1 MTLTTMPEVDLPSY
15 WISSALKILSPALD
29 QHLAR
34 VMAEEIGPDLEWTM
48 VLSELD
54 RQKGV
59 PPRAYEHTDP
69 ALQLRMIT
77 ERLGAL
83 GHPFDRGNH
92 RRLFST
98 YGQVLRLSRN
108 LVAHPGDEI
117 EPFHALTAVN
127 AAAEL
132 ASYIRAEQTL
142 TSLEQL
148 RAKIL
153 IFMYRD
159 TKENPL
165 SDPHPREDHSDVIAD
180 DTRVDEVADPTD
192 ASEETSPTTV
202 KTAPPAQSSEEKKS
216 SQLSARTS
224 LTQRIIAWEPMEPE
238 LIGERDQIENMRTGR
253 ARAVV
258 RQALELLVD
267 DYGPIHQDDLV
278 RGVTRMF
285 GVKRTSKKLTKSIS
299 HQLQNAPIT
308 IDDDGF
314 CWKNDAEPRRWRLF
328 RESSQEQR
336 PIKAISPCEL
346 MNLVDVVLAEQASGL
361 APDELITALGNRF
374 GIQRVFTANAD
385 WLKRAIRCAQEAE
398 LIHLSDG
405 RYHSVQAMD
414 PSRLGKIVQVAQA
427 GQQGR
432 ELR

>member
-1 MTLTTMPEVDLPSY
+1 MTVNTMPEADLPSC

-29 QHLAR
+29 QHLTS

-59 PPRAYEHTDP
+59 SPRAYERTDP
-69 ALQLRMIT
+69 SVQLRMIT

-108 LVAHPGDEI
+108 LVAHPTSDI

-132 ASYIRAEQTL
+132 ASFIGAEQAL

-153 IFMYRD
+153 MFMYRD
-159 TKENPL
+159 VQEKSALEPTAIG
-165 SDPHPREDHSDVIAD
+165 DHAD
-180 DTRVDEVADPTD
+180 DLNDVTHVTG
-192 ASEETSPTTV
+192 ASKKASPEAV
-202 KTAPPAQSSEEKKS
+202 EPAQTVQSGEEKKS
-216 SQLSARTS
+216 SQHKALTS
-224 LTQRIIAWEPMEPE
+224 LTQRVIPWEPMEPE
-238 LIGERDQIENMRTGR
+238 LIGERDQIENMRTAR

-258 RQALELLVD
+258 RQAIETLVD
-267 DYGPIHQDDLV
+267 DYGPIHHDFLV
-278 RGVTRMF
+278 RQVTRMF
-285 GVKRTSKKLTKSIS
+285 GVKRTHKKLTKSIS
-299 HQLQNAPIT
+299 HQLLNAPIT
-308 IDDDGF
+308 IDEDGF
-314 CWKNDAEPRRWRLF
+314 CWNNDTDPRRWRLY
-328 RESSQEQR
+328 RDSTQDQR
-336 PIKAISPCEL
+336 TIRQISPWEL

-361 APDELITALGNRF
+361 SPDELMTALGHRL
-374 GIQRVFTANAD
+374 GLQRITTATGD
-385 WLKRAIRCAQEAE
+385 RLKHAIRCTLETK
-398 LIHLSDG
+398 LIDLTDG
-405 RYHSVQAMD
+405 RYRSTQKMD
-414 PSRLGKIVQVAQA
+414 PLALGEFVQVRQA
-427 GQQGR
+427 G
-432 ELR
+432 